1 MRTQE
6 LKKSRNREFRRQKR
20 VVDAAEFFNGPLGH
34 LLDFLTK
41 SRLGP
46 SNARHIKEIS
56 AGLKFN

>member
-1 MRTQE
+1 
-6 LKKSRNREFRRQKR
+6 
-20 VVDAAEFFNGPLGH
+20 VVDAAEFFTGPLRH

-41 SRLGP
+41 SRLAP